1 MPGRKTGGWAPSEGK
16 KKQCADENQ
25 IKQSPHPL
33 QGLATMDA
41 YAVNDARTNGERNK
55 QTALFMHMYR

>member
-1 MPGRKTGGWAPSEGK
+1 MGGRLQRGK
-16 KKQCADENQ
+16 KCVDENQ
-25 IKQSPHPL
+25 IKPSPHPL

-55 QTALFMHMYR
+55 QTALFMHMYQ